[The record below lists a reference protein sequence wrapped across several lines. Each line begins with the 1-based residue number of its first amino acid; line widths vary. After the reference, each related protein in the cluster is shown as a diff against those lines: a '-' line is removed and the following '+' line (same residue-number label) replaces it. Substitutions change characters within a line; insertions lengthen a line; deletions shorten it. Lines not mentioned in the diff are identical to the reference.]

1 MGIFSFYDFVNEKL
15 GVSEASLLFVSILS
29 SCGPR
34 RYGCGPRRCEVKT
47 QKQPTVPQT
56 LEKNTGRVV

>member
-1 MGIFSFYDFVNEKL
+1 MKKKNLIFTMFALIVMTT
-15 GVSEASLLFVSILS
+15 